1 MNVKML
7 CCTINLRKG
16 NDRNTQLNPNIKL
29 FLKKIYSNQQ
39 LFNRKVKKKKIET
52 RRFHSYPYKK

>member
-16 NDRNTQLNPNIKL
+16 NDRNTRLNPNIKL

-39 LFNRKVKKKKIET
+39 LFNRKVKEKN
-52 RRFHSYPYKK
+52 Y